1 MTERPHKNDDLWYA
15 LENNPPSMFK
25 PDDVIDIVAE
35 VPGAN
40 DEFDWWWVLEMT
52 DGRFFLLSGGCDYTG
67 WDCQSDITEH
77 GYFEN
82 AEAAARAAPTV
93 EEYSKRDI
101 QNNLYRQVVGE
112 QPLFLYVEQEL

>member
-15 LENNPPSMFK
+15 LENNLPSMFK
-25 PDDVIDIVAE
+25 PDDIIDIVAE

-40 DEFDWWWVLEMT
+40 DEFDWWWVLAMT

-67 WDCQSDITEH
+67 WDCRSGIKEH

-82 AEAAARAAPTV
+82 AKAAAQAAPNV
-93 EEYSKRDI
+93 EECSKRDI
-101 QNNLYRQVVGE
+101 QNNLYRQIVGE
-112 QPLFLYVEQEL
+112 QPLFLYI